1 MKKLVLLIALF
12 FAMGMQAKNI
22 KVTKSLVVVPQLTKD
37 DAPQKV
43 DYMQE
48 PGDWCDW
55 WAGVYVADHSYGSDA
70 ERDAARAGY
79 YDRCMEDGGDHA

>member
-1 MKKLVLLIALF
+1 MKKLVLLVALF

-22 KVTKSLVVVPQLTKD
+22 KAKDSSKKISQLINDSPQT
-37 DAPQKV
+37 V
-43 DYMQE
+43 NYVEE

-55 WAGVYVADHSYGSDA
+55 WAGVYVAEHEYSSDA
-70 ERDAARAGY
+70 ERDAARSGY